1 MPLLVGA
8 MTVAAFGL
16 HLSQLH
22 QSLFGDEVY
31 TYHEVVGHSLA
42 SMIHTVGTGF
52 ETNPPLFFILAW
64 FSGKLGDPTVWIRL
78 PSLILG
84 AATIPMIYLLGRDT
98 LGRAEGAI
106 GAAAFA
112 FSPYALFFAVQ
123 ARPYATATF
132 FTVLSTYALVRA
144 ARSDDRPWWAL
155 YAVAAAAAM
164 YSHYTVAFVLV
175 VQGAW
180 ALWVC
185 RARWHRPLIASL
197 AAIVLYLPWLAYM
210 HGGPQ
215 LAWFAAI
222 ESFTVRHVLQD
233 LVRFV
238 IGYQYAPLRA
248 IPTVLG
254 FAAIVA
260 TVLFGGFHLA
270 RRYLSGRAH
279 VATEMASGGLP
290 LIAGLAI
297 ASPIGALLYSLLVV
311 DIWHAENLYVSAP
324 AVLLVL
330 GSLLVAMPRGP
341 RALAVPVVLGVLV
354 FGMIRG
360 LSPSW
365 VRPPFRTVARHL
377 DRVAKPRDP
386 VLLFTWSSVLD
397 RSIPIYLKRPHTV
410 IRGVPKRWPRRPA
423 GTLAFVVVDQSQIH
437 RLNRALAPPNYVLV
451 ARRLYTGA
459 LPLTLFTYRAT

>member
-1 MPLLVGA
+1 
-8 MTVAAFGL
+8 
-16 HLSQLH
+16 
-22 QSLFGDEVY
+22 
-31 TYHEVVGHSLA
+31 
-42 SMIHTVGTGF
+42 
-52 ETNPPLFFILAW
+52 
-64 FSGKLGDPTVWIRL
+64 VWIRL

-84 AATIPMIYLLGRDT
+84 TATIPMIYLLGRET
-98 LGRAEGAI
+98 VGRAEGAV

-112 FSPYALFFAVQ
+112 FSPYALFFSVQ
-123 ARPYATATF
+123 ARSFATAAF

-144 ARSDDRPWWAL
+144 ARSDDRRWWAL

-164 YSHYTVAFVLV
+164 YSHYTVVFVLV
-175 VQGAW
+175 TQGAW
-180 ALWVC
+180 ALWAC
-185 RARWHRPLIASL
+185 RARWHRPLLASL

-215 LAWFAAI
+215 LSWFAAI
-222 ESFTVRHVLQD
+222 ESFTARHVLQD

-238 IGYQYAPLRA
+238 IGYQYAPLHA

-254 FAAIVA
+254 SVAVAAV
-260 TVLFGGFHLA
+260 VLLGGYHLA

-279 VATEMASGGLP
+279 VRTELARGGLP

-297 ASPIGALLYSLLVV
+297 ASPLGVLLYSLLVV
-311 DIWHAENLYVSAP
+311 DIWHVENVYMSAP

-330 GSLLVAMPRGP
+330 GSLLVAMPRAP
-341 RALAVPVVLGVLV
+341 RAPAVAVVLGVLL
-354 FGMIRG
+354 FGTIRA

-377 DRVAKPRDP
+377 DRVAKPHDP
-386 VLLFTWSSVLD
+386 VLMLTWSSVLD
-397 RSIPIYLKRPHTV
+397 RSIPIYLKRSHTI

-423 GTLAFVVVDQSQIH
+423 GTLAFAIVDQSQIH
-437 RLNRALAPPNYVLV
+437 RLNRALAPPNYELV
-451 ARRLYTGA
+451 ARRLYSGA